1 MTWFRRLFKRGELY
15 RDLSDEIHQH
25 LEEKVDALV
34 QSGMSRENAT
44 AAARREFGNVTA
56 LEARGREV
64 WQWPTLESVLFDVRF
79 ALRQL
84 RRQPSFTIVAVLILG
99 LGIGANTAVF
109 SVVDRLLFEPL
120 AFRDP
125 ERLDWVLRMNANGR
139 IGRSW
144 EVAEYENLRDMQ
156 VFEDL
161 TTYEVAFARSSYKVS
176 GDGDPDRVAGV
187 MVADNFFPFLGVSP
201 QIGRQFTSDECR
213 LNGPG
218 AVILS
223 HGLWQRRYSGRTEII
238 GRQVL
243 VNDRAVTIVGVM
255 PASFDFGAVFAPG
268 VQIDLYMPAVF
279 DVLRDWGS
287 TMAVLGRHRPGMTP
301 DAAQSAINATL
312 KRQEAE
318 RSGAPRLGSG
328 QAAGSSRFSFVVAP
342 FHESVVGTIRRP
354 MLTLWAAVGLVLL
367 IVCINLA
374 NLLLARAAARRKEM
388 ALRSAIGASRTR
400 IVRQLLTESFM
411 LSIAGGGVGVAI
423 AYAAIAYLRRL
434 EGMSI
439 PLLKN
444 AEINATALAVA
455 AGVSVLTAVLF
466 GLAPAITAA
475 RGNPGEALKAGGRG
489 SGEGADPR
497 RMRSMLVVSEV
508 ALACLLLVC
517 TGLLLRSFWHV
528 LDLDLGFQADRM
540 YALRIDTG
548 PSIDSPYKFNA
559 YMRRLMSAARDVP
572 GVESASITDNVPLDS
587 LRSWA
592 VRAHGQSRD
601 QAFGAVIKM
610 VGPGLMETMRTRVI
624 AGREFTD
631 HDDEDGAPVALINK
645 TLADRLWPGQDPV
658 LRTMIVNDDNPV
670 QVVGVVADVRHITVE
685 AAPVSEFYLSILQ
698 RRTMSPSLIVRTGR
712 PFADIAPALRRALN
726 DVVPD
731 LPTANFRPLQQIVD
745 RANSSRRFFVE
756 LLMAFAGAALVLAA
770 IGIYG
775 VISYSVARRTPEI
788 GVRMALGASSGRIRA
803 SVVNDTLRLALTG
816 AVVGIAAAIAV
827 SSVLASLLFGVS
839 RSDPWTY
846 AIAAAVLLMVAIAAG
861 AIPAIR
867 ASRISPMRALRAD

>member
-1 MTWFRRLFKRGELY
+1 MNWFRRLFKRGQLY
-15 RDLSDEIHQH
+15 RDLSEEIRQH
-25 LEEKVDALV
+25 LDEKVEALV
-34 QSGMSRENAT
+34 QSGLSREAAV
-44 AAARREFGNVTA
+44 AAARREFGNVTS
-56 LEARGREV
+56 LEERGREV
-64 WQWPTLESVLFDVRF
+64 WQWPTIESVLFDIRY

-84 RRQPSFTIVAVLILG
+84 RRQPSFTLVAVLILG

-120 AFRDP
+120 AFRAP
-125 ERLDWVLRMNANGR
+125 ERLDWIMRMNANGR
-139 IGRSW
+139 VGRSW
-144 EVAEYENLRDMQ
+144 EVAQYENLRDMQ

-161 TTYEVAFARSSYKVS
+161 TTYEMAFARSSYKLS
-176 GDGDPDRVAGV
+176 GDGEPDRVAGV
-187 MVADNFFPFLGVSP
+187 MVAENFFPFLGISP
-201 QIGRQFTSDECR
+201 LLGRQFTVEECR

-223 HGLWQRRYSGRTEII
+223 HGFWQRRYSGRSDVI
-238 GRQVL
+238 GRQIM
-243 VNDRAVTIVGVM
+243 VNDRAATIVGVM

-268 VQIDLYMPAVF
+268 VRIDLYMPAVF

-287 TMAVLGRHRPGMTP
+287 TMAVLARHRPGMTA
-301 DAAQSAINATL
+301 DAAQSAINGILA
-312 KRQEAE
+312 RQEAE
-318 RSGAPRLGSG
+318 RAR
-328 QAAGSSRFSFVVAP
+328 AAGSTAFTFVVRP
-342 FHESVVGTIRRP
+342 FHESIIGTMRRP

-400 IVRQLLTESFM
+400 IVRQLLTESFI
-411 LSIAGGGVGVAI
+411 LSIVGGGLGVAV

-444 AEINATALAVA
+444 AEINAAALAVA
-455 AGVSVLTAVLF
+455 GGVSVLTAVLF

-475 RGNPGEALKAGGRG
+475 RGNPGEALKVGGRG
-489 SGEGADPR
+489 SGEGGDPR
-497 RMRSMLVVSEV
+497 RMRSMLVISEV

-548 PSIDSPYKFNA
+548 PSIDSAYKFNA
-559 YMRRLMSAARDVP
+559 YMRRLMAAARDVP

-592 VRAHGQSRD
+592 VRAPGQSRD
-601 QAFGAVIKM
+601 QSFGAVIKM

-658 LRTMIVNDDNPV
+658 LRTMVVNDSNQV

-712 PFADIAPALRRALN
+712 PFAEVAPALRRALN
-726 DVVPD
+726 EVVPD
-731 LPTANFRPLQQIVD
+731 LPTANFRPLRQIVD

-788 GVRMALGASSGRIRA
+788 GVRMALGATSARIRA
-803 SVVNDTLRLALTG
+803 TVVRDTLRLALTG

>member
-1 MTWFRRLFKRGELY
+1 MNWFRRLFARDQVY
-15 RDLSDEIHQH
+15 RDLSDEIRQH
-25 LEEKVDALV
+25 LDEKVEALV
-34 QSGMSRENAT
+34 QSGVSREEAV
-44 AAARREFGNVTA
+44 AAARREFGNVTS
-56 LEARGREV
+56 LEERGREV
-64 WQWPTLESVLFDVRF
+64 WQWPTVESLLFDVRY

-84 RRQPSFTIVAVLILG
+84 RRQPSFTLVAILILG

-125 ERLDWVLRMNANGR
+125 ERLVWIQRMNANGR

-144 EVAEYENLRDMQ
+144 TVADYENLQQMQ
-156 VFEDL
+156 TLDEL
-161 TTYEVAFARSSYKVS
+161 TTYEMAFARSSYKLS

-187 MVADNFFPFLGVSP
+187 MVPANFFPFLGASP
-201 QIGRQFTSDECR
+201 LVGRAFTDSECQM
-213 LNGPG
+213 NGPG

-223 HGLWQRRYSGRTEII
+223 HGLWQRRYSGRTDII
-238 GRQVL
+238 GRQVM
-243 VNDRAVTIVGVM
+243 VNDRAATIVGVM
-255 PASFDFGAVFAPG
+255 PPSFDFGAVFAPG
-268 VQIDLYMPAVF
+268 VKIDVYMPAVF

-287 TMAVLGRHRPGMTP
+287 TMAVLARRRP
-301 DAAQSAINATL
+301 DASAEATQSAINAILSREFDRTN
-312 KRQEAE
+312 
-318 RSGAPRLGSG
+318 
-328 QAAGSSRFSFVVAP
+328 AAASRRYSFVVTP
-342 FHESVVGTIRRP
+342 FHESLVATMRRP

-388 ALRSAIGASRTR
+388 ALRSAIGASRAR
-400 IVRQLLTESFM
+400 LVRQLLTESFI
-411 LSIAGGGVGVAI
+411 LSIAGGGLGVAI

-434 EGMSI
+434 EGISI

-444 AEINATALAVA
+444 VEINAAALAVA
-455 AGVSVLTAVLF
+455 GGVSVLTAVLF

-475 RGNPGEALKAGGRG
+475 RGNPNEALKAGTRG
-489 SGEGADPR
+489 TGEGADPR
-497 RMRSMLVVSEV
+497 RMRSALVVSEV

-528 LDLDLGFQADRM
+528 LELDLGFQPDRL
-540 YALRIDTG
+540 YTLRIDTG
-548 PSIDSPYKFNA
+548 PSIDSADKFTA
-559 YMRRLMSAARDVP
+559 YMRQVAQAARDVP
-572 GVESASITDNVPLDS
+572 GIEAAAITDNVPLDS

-592 VRAHGQSRD
+592 VRAQGQPRD
-601 QAFGAVIKM
+601 QAIGAVIKM
-610 VGPGLMETMRTRVI
+610 VGPDLMQTMRTRVV

-631 HDDEDGAPVALINK
+631 HDDGGGAPVALINK
-645 TLADRLWPGQDPV
+645 TLAERLWPGQDPV
-658 LRTMIVNDDNPV
+658 LRTMMVNDSNEV
-670 QVVGVVADVRHITVE
+670 QVVGVVADVRHVNVE
-685 AAPVSEFYLSILQ
+685 QPPVPEFYLSILQ
-698 RRTMSPSLIVRTGR
+698 RRTMSPSLVVRTGR
-712 PFADIAPALRRALN
+712 PFADVAPSLRRALN
-726 DVVPD
+726 QVVPD

-745 RANSSRRFFVE
+745 RATSPRRFFVE
-756 LLMAFAGAALVLAA
+756 LLMGFAAAALALAA

-803 SVVNDTLRLALTG
+803 SVVGDTLRLALAG

-846 AIAAAVLLMVAIAAG
+846 AIAAAVLLMVAVAAG
-861 AIPAIR
+861 VIPAVR